1 MRATATKIRK
11 AKATVQETVA
21 VTAPAIT
28 LEEALAEFI
37 EYKQRQGEKGKTC
50 RDIRDTVNQYYSWMK
65 CEFGEEKDFG
75 TFLTLKKTRTPGTR
89 YEGTIAMSGIVSD
102 NTRNKRIIWCKAF
115 WNFCIEQKYLKANP
129 AEGFRTKKI
138 NRLASAPST
147 EAVKAVLERLY
158 SDAMKPDAP
167 WNTLRNATMM
177 MIQVASGCRI
187 ADLIGVLP
195 ADVVRNGTA
204 RSGRYSIIIQGEREK
219 TGQTRAL
226 TGLDAPEVVKL
237 LDKLIEQ
244 WHTYTN
250 TDADGNILPSDGK
263 IQYWPASTYLFCSQD
278 GEKLASAST
287 VRKHLDKIAKELK
300 VRDVWNARKFG
311 GLTGVHDFRRYFATQ
326 YVLQQYEKAGSVDI
340 LTLGTMLGHSDLNT
354 TRRYI
359 DATIASR
366 KLETTR
372 SADLPI
378 GGIFGSSASSVK
390 NTLPK
395 IGKRI
400 PRKAKAVA

>member
-37 EYKQRQGEKGKTC
+37 EYKQRQGEKDKTC
-50 RDIRDTVNQYYSWMK
+50 RDIRDTVNQFYSWMK

-89 YEGTIAMSGIVSD
+89 YEGTVAVSGTIANS
-102 NTRNKRIIWCKAF
+102 TRNKRIIWPRAF
-115 WNFCIEQKYLKANP
+115 WNFCIERGYMKTNP
-129 AEGFRTKKI
+129 AEGYSTKKV
-138 NRLASAPST
+138 NRVPSAPSM

-158 SDAMKPDAP
+158 SDATAEGAP
-167 WNTLRNATMM
+167 WNVLRDATMM
-177 MIQVASGCRI
+177 LIQVASGCRI

-250 TDADGNILPSDGK
+250 TDADGNALPVDDG
-263 IQYWPASTYLFCSQD
+263 IRYWPASAYLFCSQD
-278 GEKLASAST
+278 GEKLASSST

-326 YVLQQYEKAGSVDI
+326 YVLQQYDKTGSVDI
-340 LTLGTMLGHSDLNT
+340 LTLGTMLGHRDLNT
-354 TRRYI
+354 TRKYI
-359 DATIASR
+359 DATLATR
-366 KLETTR
+366 KIETTR

-378 GGIFGSSASSVK
+378 GAIFNTSASGVK
-390 NTLPK
+390 NTAPK

-400 PRKAKAVA
+400 PRKAKQVA